1 MTLEK
6 PPVWLFDLDNTLH
19 DAALE
24 VFPQISRNMN
34 NWIASNLSQGSTRL
48 SDAQADAL
56 RQVFWRR
63 YGATLLGIS
72 QMPCDKATQ
81 FLKAA
86 HCFDDLP
93 SLIHAEKG
101 LRRIF
106 RKLPGKKI
114 LLTNSSVT
122 YARQVLKILG
132 LVPFFDN
139 IISIEAMCLAGRY
152 TPKPSR
158 RFFWH
163 LPAKLKVSPSR
174 CILVED
180 DIRSLKAAKITGMK
194 TVLVTQ
200 YLNRSFQ
207 SHHAYAHPGRK
218 IASGRQSYVDT
229 RIGSVRW
236 LVRVNVVK

>member
-6 PPVWLFDLDNTLH
+6 DPVWLFDLDNTLH

-34 NWIASNLSQGSTRL
+34 GWIASNLSQGSAGL

-56 RQVFWRR
+56 RQAFWRR

-72 QMPCDKATQ
+72 QVPCDRATQ

-86 HCFDDLP
+86 HRFDDLP
-93 SLIHAEKG
+93 SIIHAEKG
-101 LRRIF
+101 LKRIF
-106 RKLPGKKI
+106 QRLPGRKI
-114 LLTNSSVT
+114 LLTNSSGT
-122 YARQVLKILG
+122 YAMEVLKILG
-132 LVPFFDN
+132 IAPFFER
-139 IISIEAMCLAGRY
+139 IISIETMCLGGRY

-158 RFFWH
+158 RFFRH
-163 LPAKLKVSPSR
+163 LPARLKASPLR

-180 DIRSLKAAKITGMK
+180 DVRSLKAAKITGMR
-194 TVLVTQ
+194 TVLVTR

-207 SHHAYAHPGRK
+207 STHAYAHPGRK
-218 IASGRQSYVDT
+218 SASGRPSYIDG
-229 RIGSVRW
+229 RISSVCR
-236 LVRVNVVK
+236 LVRFNVGN